1 MAGSAKIYNEYYKGF
16 VWASSSAAGR
26 DPGFLLYSGSFT
38 MSNGGT
44 YTTQYTGVGFEFI
57 QDDQN
62 FIRFRSQPSEFIV
75 KSQKFF
81 LGSEATQYISGSDG
95 QLEISSSNF
104 HVSNTGLVT
113 AANFAEKYVQVTEAN
128 SASYFR
134 DDPDVGGSPGG
145 VMLVFDGSGGQYP
158 GYTGSVVLN
167 MELQVAPYNVDNS
180 SVAPITN
187 VLIPNSISSRSC
199 EVNVYISQSLS
210 NVTFDN
216 AKVFGSYANAD
227 AATS

>member
-1 MAGSAKIYNEYYKGF
+1 MAGSAKIYNELYKGF
-16 VWASSSAAGR
+16 VYASSSAAGR

-38 MSNGGT
+38 MSNAGN

-95 QLEISSSNF
+95 KLEISSSNF

-113 AANFAEKYVQVTEAN
+113 AANFAEKLIKVTEAN

-134 DDPDVGGSPGG
+134 DDSTTG
-145 VMLVFDGSGGQYP
+145 VKLVFDGSGGQFSQV
-158 GYTGSVVLN
+158 GEVTMN
-167 MELQVAPYNVDNS
+167 MELQVAPYNQAAGDVK
-180 SVAPITN
+180 PISD
-187 VLIPNSISSRSC
+187 VIIPNSIVSRSC
-199 EVNVYISQSLS
+199 EVNVYISQSVA

-216 AKVFGSYANAD
+216 QKVFGSFANSD
-227 AATS
+227 AATL

>member
-95 QLEISSSNF
+95 KLEISSSNF

-134 DDPDVGGSPGG
+134 DDGTTG
-145 VMLVFDGSGGQYP
+145 VKLVFDGSGGQFP

-167 MELQVAPYNVDNS
+167 MQLRVAPYNQTANAVK
-180 SVAPITN
+180 PISD
-187 VLIPNSISSRSC
+187 VLIPTSIASRSC
-199 EVNVYISQSLS
+199 EVNVYISQSVT
-210 NVTFDN
+210 NVEFDN
-216 AKVFGSYANAD
+216 TSIAGSIARATDD
-227 AATS
+227 AAS